1 MNRRDQA
8 VLAALGAILLLVALS
23 LGLPSAIAP
32 AQRESSAAPTGG
44 SARPYVEGMPG
55 PLDQVSP
62 LSARSQA
69 ERNAVALAF
78 SGLVKLG
85 PGQTVLPDLAESW
98 ETDPSGARWTFHLR
112 PDTAWH
118 DGVPFGADDVA
129 FTVRTLRSADYSG
142 PGGASWKEVSV
153 TVIDRLTVR
162 FDLATPLGGFLQA
175 ATQPIVPMHVLEGI
189 PPSVLSSASSPFGR
203 QPVGTGPFRVVSVA
217 NGRARFL
224 PATRPRSF
232 STAAP
237 NAGGSPTPPV
247 DALRT
252 DPPPLIP
259 PRPTSLLTGIELR
272 TYDTAAALAAAYRA
286 GEVDAASGLT
296 LALDAELAREHGTRL
311 IRYPGTTLMAV
322 VLDLRRTHPQFRD
335 ATVRRALLMGI
346 DRDSLVT
353 DSLGGFAVR
362 ADGLL
367 PPSSWAFDADASAPV
382 GYDQAAATAALDGA
396 GWKQA
401 SDGWRPAG
409 FDQPVVTELLSPDG
423 TANPAAFAMA
433 EAVASDW
440 RRLGLTVNHVG
451 LSPAELSSTRL
462 RAADFD
468 AVLLS
473 VNVGLDPDLYPL
485 LASTQTTTTG
495 SNISGLQDPALDSL
509 LVAARGP
516 GTLEARKA
524 AYAALQGQLSA
535 GTYLLPLAFR
545 DVVVVAS
552 DRLTGPVVRTVG
564 DPADRFWDVLT
575 WRLAVG
581 R

>member
-1 MNRRDQA
+1 
-8 VLAALGAILLLVALS
+8 
-23 LGLPSAIAP
+23 
-32 AQRESSAAPTGG
+32 
-44 SARPYVEGMPG
+44 
-55 PLDQVSP
+55 
-62 LSARSQA
+62 
-69 ERNAVALAF
+69 
-78 SGLVKLG
+78 
-85 PGQTVLPDLAESW
+85 
-98 ETDPSGARWTFHLR
+98 
-112 PDTAWH
+112 
-118 DGVPFGADDVA
+118 
-129 FTVRTLRSADYSG
+129 
-142 PGGASWKEVSV
+142 V
-153 TVIDRLTVR
+153 TVIDRLTLR

-189 PPSVLSSASSPFGR
+189 PPSVLSSPASPFGR

-217 NGRARFL
+217 NGQARFL

-237 NAGGSPTPPV
+237 NVGGSPTPPV

-252 DPPPLIP
+252 DPPALIP

-272 TYDTAAALAAAYRA
+272 AYDSPAALAAAYRA
-286 GEVDAASGLT
+286 GDVDAASGLSHD
-296 LALDAELAREHGTRL
+296 LAAELGRERGTRL
-311 IRYPGTTLMAV
+311 IRYPGSTLMAV
-322 VLDLRRTHPQFRD
+322 VLDLRRTHPEFRD
-335 ATVRRALLMGI
+335 AAVRRALLMGI

-353 DSLGGFAVR
+353 SALGGFAVR
-362 ADGLL
+362 ADGLI
-367 PPSSWAFDADASAPV
+367 PPSSWAFDAAASAPI
-382 GYDQAAATAALDGA
+382 GYDQAGATAALQAA

-401 SDGWRPAG
+401 PDGWRPAG
-409 FDQPVVTELLSPDG
+409 FDAPLVTELLSPDG
-423 TANPAAFAMA
+423 VANPAAFAIA
-433 EAVASDW
+433 EAVATDW
-440 RRLGLTVNHVG
+440 RRLGMTVDHVG
-451 LSPAELSSTRL
+451 LAPAELSSTRL

-495 SNISGLQDPALDSL
+495 SNISGLQDPALDKL

-516 GTLEARKA
+516 GTPEARKA
-524 AYAALQGQLSA
+524 AYTALQAQLSA
-535 GTYLLPLAFR
+535 GTYVLPLAFR

-552 DRLTGPVVRTVG
+552 DRLSGPVVRAVG

>member
-8 VLAALGAILLLVALS
+8 VLAALGALLLLVALS

-32 AQRESSAAPTGG
+32 AQRESTAAPTGG
-44 SARPYVEGMPG
+44 SARSYVEGMPG

-85 PGQTVLPDLAESW
+85 PGQTVIPDLAESW
-98 ETDPSGARWTFHLR
+98 EADPTGARWTFHLR
-112 PDTAWH
+112 PETAWH
-118 DGVPFGADDVA
+118 DGVPFSADDVA
-129 FTVRTLRSADYSG
+129 FTVRTLRSAAYAG

-189 PPSVLSSASSPFGR
+189 PPSVLSSPTSPFGR
-203 QPVGTGPFRVVSVA
+203 QPVGTGPFRVVSIA

-237 NAGGSPTPPV
+237 NPGGSPTPPV

-259 PRPTSLLTGIELR
+259 PRPTLLLTGIELR
-272 TYDTAAALAAAYRA
+272 TFDTATALVAAYRA

-296 LALDAELAREHGTRL
+296 PALNAELAREPGTRL

-335 ATVRRALLMGI
+335 AAIRRALLMGL
-346 DRDSLVT
+346 DRDSLVMG
-353 DSLGGFAVR
+353 SLGGFAQV
-362 ADGLL
+362 ADGLI
-367 PPSSWAFDADASAPV
+367 PPSSWAYDAPVSAPV
-382 GYDQAAATAALDGA
+382 GYDRAAATAALAAA

-401 SDGWRPAG
+401 ADGWRPAG
-409 FDQPVVTELLSPDG
+409 FSEPLVIELLSPDG
-423 TANPAAFAMA
+423 VANPTAFAMA

-440 RRLGLTVNHVG
+440 RRLDLIINHVG
-451 LSPAELSSTRL
+451 LAPSELSSTRL

-468 AVLLS
+468 AVLLA

-495 SNISGLQDPALDSL
+495 SNISGLQEPALDRL
-509 LVAARGP
+509 LSAARAF
-516 GTLEARKA
+516 GTDEARKA
-524 AYAALQGQLSA
+524 AYSALQARLSA

-552 DRLTGPVVRTVG
+552 NRLTGPVIRTVG
-564 DPADRFWDVLT
+564 DAADRFWDVLT

>member
-8 VLAALGAILLLVALS
+8 VLGALGAILLLVALS

-32 AQRESSAAPTGG
+32 AQHESSAAPTGG
-44 SARPYVEGMPG
+44 SARSYVEGMPG

-78 SGLVKLG
+78 SGLVRLG

-98 ETDPSGARWTFHLR
+98 ETDPTGARWTFHLR
-112 PDTAWH
+112 SDVAWH

-129 FTVRTLRSADYSG
+129 FTVRILRSPEYAG

-162 FDLATPLGGFLQA
+162 FDLASPLGGFLQA
-175 ATQPIVPMHVLEGI
+175 ATQPIVPMHVLEGMS
-189 PPSVLSSASSPFGR
+189 PALLSSPTSPFGH

-217 NGRARFL
+217 NGRVRLL

-237 NAGGSPTPPV
+237 NPGGSPTPPV

-252 DPPPLIP
+252 EPPPLIP

-272 TYDTAAALAAAYRA
+272 AYDSPAALAAGYRA
-286 GEVDAASGLT
+286 GEVDAASGLSQAMNT
-296 LALDAELAREHGTRL
+296 DLAREPGTRL
-311 IRYPGTTLMAV
+311 IRYPATTLMAV

-335 ATVRRALLMGI
+335 AAVRRALLMGI
-346 DRDSLVT
+346 DREALVT
-353 DSLGGFAVR
+353 GSLGGFAVR
-362 ADGLL
+362 ADGLI
-367 PPSSWAFDADASAPV
+367 PPSSWAFDAAASPPI
-382 GYDQAAATAALDGA
+382 GYDQTAAAAALQAA

-401 SDGWRPAG
+401 ADGWRPSG
-409 FDQPVVTELLSPDG
+409 FEAPLVTELLSPD
-423 TANPAAFAMA
+423 AASNPTAFAMA
-433 EAVASDW
+433 EAVAADW
-440 RRLGLTVNHVG
+440 GRLGLTINHVG
-451 LSPAELSSTRL
+451 IAPAELSSTRL

-473 VNVGLDPDLYPL
+473 MNVGLDPDLYPL

-495 SNISGLQDPALDSL
+495 SNISGLQDQALDKL
-509 LVAARGP
+509 LVAARAP

-524 AYAALQGQLSA
+524 AYVALQVQLAA
-535 GTYLLPLAFR
+535 GMYVLPLAFR

-552 DRLTGPVVRTVG
+552 DRLTGPVIRTVG